1 MLIVAKVDLDRNEMM
16 ELSRLLT
23 KEGHRVALLA
33 SERDGRGLLFV
44 GSTDPKVSAQEVL
57 DAGKSEFAGKG
68 GGNPSAATAVGD
80 PGAPL
85 ASALELARKAA
96 RRAAAAG

>member
-1 MLIVAKVDLDRNEMM
+1 MM

-23 KEGHRVALLA
+23 KDGHRVALLA

-44 GSTDPKVSAQEVL
+44 GSTEAKVSAQATL
-57 DAGKSEFAGKG
+57 DAAKSEFAGKG
-68 GGNPSAATAVGD
+68 GGNPSAATAIGD

-85 ASALELARKAA
+85 VSALELARKAA
-96 RRAAAAG
+96 RRAAAEG